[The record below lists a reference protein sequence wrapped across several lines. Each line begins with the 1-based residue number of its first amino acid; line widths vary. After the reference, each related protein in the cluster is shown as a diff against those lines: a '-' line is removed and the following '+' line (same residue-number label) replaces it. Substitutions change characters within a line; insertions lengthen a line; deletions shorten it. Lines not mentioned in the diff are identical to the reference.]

1 MRMLRAIRNRVF
13 QLLAL
18 YIPGSTS
25 IRVWLHRKRGVQIG
39 QDVFISIAVI
49 IDTEYPEKVSI
60 GNNVTLGIR
69 STIIAHFND
78 QVNSGVTVKIED
90 DVYIGPGVIILPN
103 VIIGKGSV
111 ISAGSVVKTS
121 IPPKSMVAGNPAKIV
136 AICEKPLAYGKGLSY
151 IDFVDNLKPVR
162 KNKRINEK

>member
-1 MRMLRAIRNRVF
+1 MNIIKSIRNRIF

-39 QDVFISIAVI
+39 EDVFISTAVI
-49 IDTEYPEKVSI
+49 IETEYPEKVSI
-60 GNNVTLGIR
+60 GKNVTLGIR

-78 QVNSGVTVKIED
+78 QVSSGITVNIED

-136 AICEKPLAYGKGLSY
+136 AICEKPLAYNKGLSY
-151 IDFVDNLKPVR
+151 NEFIDNLKPIR
-162 KNKRINEK
+162 KIKRNG